1 MRHCHSRVVLSPSRA
16 GLSLLEV
23 LVSVA
28 IFLGA
33 MTSIMYALTL
43 GQDAEI
49 AARLRSE
56 AVIRCEAVMGE
67 LIAGVSELE
76 SSADNPFQDDD
87 TGNWTWTSDVSSEAG
102 NGLLEVRVVV
112 EHRPGGME
120 PNASF
125 SLVRYVRDPQLFIDV
140 MAGGSQ

>member
-56 AVIRCEAVMGE
+56 AVTVAKR
-67 LIAGVSELE
+67 
-76 SSADNPFQDDD
+76 
-87 TGNWTWTSDVSSEAG
+87 
-102 NGLLEVRVVV
+102 
-112 EHRPGGME
+112 
-120 PNASF
+120 
-125 SLVRYVRDPQLFIDV
+125 
-140 MAGGSQ
+140 

>member
-1 MRHCHSRVVLSPSRA
+1 MFVRPASLSRSLPRA

-33 MTSIMYALTL
+33 MTSIMYALSR

-67 LIAGVSELE
+67 LVAGVIELDSSSE
-76 SSADNPFQDDD
+76 NPFTDDE
-87 TGNWTWTSDVSSEAG
+87 TGNWTWTSDVNSEPG

-112 EHRPGGME
+112 EHRPGGGE
-120 PNASF
+120 PNAAF
-125 SLVRYVRDPQLFIDV
+125 SLVRYVRDPQLFVDA
-140 MAGGSQ
+140 MLEADQ

>member
-1 MRHCHSRVVLSPSRA
+1 MFVRPASLSRSFPRA

-33 MTSIMYALTL
+33 MTSIMYALSR

-67 LIAGVSELE
+67 LVAGVIELDSSSE
-76 SSADNPFQDDD
+76 NPFTDDE
-87 TGNWTWTSDVSSEAG
+87 TGNWTWTSDVNSEPG

-112 EHRPGGME
+112 EHRPGGGE
-120 PNASF
+120 PNAAF
-125 SLVRYVRDPQLFIDV
+125 SLVRYVRDPQLFVDA
-140 MAGGSQ
+140 MLEADQ

>member
-1 MRHCHSRVVLSPSRA
+1 MFVRPASLSRSFSRA

-33 MTSIMYALTL
+33 MTSIMYALSR

-67 LIAGVSELE
+67 LVAGVIELDSSSE
-76 SSADNPFQDDD
+76 NPFTDDE
-87 TGNWTWTSDVSSEAG
+87 TGNWTWTSDVNSEPG

-112 EHRPGGME
+112 EHRPGGGE
-120 PNASF
+120 PNAAF
-125 SLVRYVRDPQLFIDV
+125 SLVRYVRDPQLFVDA
-140 MAGGSQ
+140 MLEADQ

>member
-1 MRHCHSRVVLSPSRA
+1 MFVRPVSLSRSFPRA

-33 MTSIMYALTL
+33 MTSIMYALSR

-67 LIAGVSELE
+67 LVAGVIELDSSSE
-76 SSADNPFQDDD
+76 NPFTDDE
-87 TGNWTWTSDVSSEAG
+87 TGNWTWTSDVNSEPG

-112 EHRPGGME
+112 EHRPSGGE
-120 PNASF
+120 PNAAF
-125 SLVRYVRDPQLFIDV
+125 SLVRYVRDPQLFVDA
-140 MAGGSQ
+140 MLEADQ